1 MKRLTAG
8 IAALALIAGTSVASA
23 ATAQRTGAAIGD
35 SEGAGPSTILLA
47 VAFAAVAAGIV
58 IVTEDGENEIPTS
71 P

>member
-35 SEGAGPSTILLA
+35 SETAGPSTILLA